1 MGRRSDRDDSSPGD
15 VNWDGPPVDL
25 VHLARHTFGDTEL
38 EREVLQLFVAQSHA
52 YLNRLKEA
60 RDTEQW
66 RRASHTIKGSARGI
80 GAWAVAARAEAAERL
95 GSDVEDT
102 RCREAIIAL
111 EEEIDSAN
119 SYIRSLITA
128 H

>member
-1 MGRRSDRDDSSPGD
+1 MHLSRYTLGSP
-15 VNWDGPPVDL
+15 
-25 VHLARHTFGDTEL
+25 EL
-38 EREVLQLFVAQSHA
+38 EREILGLFVAQLPLSIEQLRFA
-52 YLNRLKEA
+52 VTD
-60 RDTEQW
+60 RDWQV
-66 RRASHTIKGSARGI
+66 AAHTIKGSARGI